1 MPAPEPSLKGLS
13 RKQEEEPSGDFFLL
27 VPWDEPLPDPEMPSG
42 AFLDAV
48 GSQKP
53 RPPGA

>member
-1 MPAPEPSLKGLS
+1 MPAPEPLLEGLS
-13 RKQEEEPSGDFFLL
+13 RKDEEEPSGDFFSL

-53 RPPGA
+53 RLPSA